1 MKKTLVTTLL
11 ILLTFNGYSQECSER
26 YQKGVDLTAKSLAIV
41 LKCENEEAV
50 RVTVDRVARKLN
62 FCKKN
67 PICAS
72 VGKAGAYI
80 VQKQIPIEWE
90 CSPEIA
96 MKTLEIALTKTCER
110 LTGSP

>member
-1 MKKTLVTTLL
+1 MKTILV
-11 ILLTFNGYSQECSER
+11 ILMMFLTFNSYSQECSER
-26 YQKGVDLTAKSLAIV
+26 YQKGVDLTTKSLALV

-50 RVTVDRVARKLN
+50 RVSVDRVARKLN

-80 VQKQIPIEWE
+80 VQKQIPVEWE

-96 MKTLEIALTKTCER
+96 MKALEIALTKTCER
-110 LTGSP
+110 LTGPL